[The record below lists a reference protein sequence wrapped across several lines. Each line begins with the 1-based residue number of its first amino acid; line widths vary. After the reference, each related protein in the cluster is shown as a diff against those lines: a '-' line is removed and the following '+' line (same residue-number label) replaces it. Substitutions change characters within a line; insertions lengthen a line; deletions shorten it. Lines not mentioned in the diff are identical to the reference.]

1 MERVTKIKD
10 KFQRKHQKARR
21 NMERM
26 QGINTAAEDEHEKK
40 EKMIKYITEHTKNL
54 PELEKEYNTDF
65 ANGLTSEEASIRL
78 QRYGK
83 NKVDLKTTTNMILM
97 FVEQMTDPF
106 SLFMWFLILLNII
119 AFALSGDMNPL
130 FLAIIILITII
141 TSAILSYQFVRDT
154 DSVVNAFTEIL
165 PAFAK
170 VKRDGEVRT
179 IKAEDVVPGDI
190 AVIGPGE
197 KIPADCRVL

>member
-1 MERVTKIKD
+1 
-10 KFQRKHQKARR
+10 
-21 NMERM
+21 
-26 QGINTAAEDEHEKK
+26 
-40 EKMIKYITEHTKNL
+40 
-54 PELEKEYNTDF
+54 
-65 ANGLTSEEASIRL
+65 
-78 QRYGK
+78 
-83 NKVDLKTTTNMILM
+83 M